1 MVIQYIL
8 TRATQDGDP
17 FNLQEILSN
26 VLQYLS
32 MQSNLAFN
40 NQYKLFVLVSLQ
52 QYQWINAKLICL
64 FCCFEYK
71 TWVVHVYTCT
81 WS

>member
-17 FNLQEILSN
+17 FNIQKILSN
-26 VLQYLS
+26 VLQYLG

-52 QYQWINAKLICL
+52 QYQ
-64 FCCFEYK
+64 
-71 TWVVHVYTCT
+71 
-81 WS
+81 

>member
-1 MVIQYIL
+1 MEIHLIYRKYMYFQMHCNIL
-8 TRATQDGDP
+8 
-17 FNLQEILSN
+17 NLG
-26 VLQYLS
+26 

-52 QYQWINAKLICL
+52 QYQWINEKLICL

-71 TWVVHVYTCT
+71 TWVVNVYTCT

>member
-17 FNLQEILSN
+17 FNIQEILSN

-52 QYQWINAKLICL
+52 QYQ
-64 FCCFEYK
+64 
-71 TWVVHVYTCT
+71 
-81 WS
+81 